1 MIINIIFFVNLYFNL
16 FIQIKPGAS
25 IALTSTDYKT
35 VALLLC

>member
-1 MIINIIFFVNLYFNL
+1 MSIHSISKQRNEN
-16 FIQIKPGAS
+16 KKEPGAS